1 MSFTLVINNS
11 NVVNTNTNATYE
23 YKFIG
28 GGFSVPD
35 GMECMVSSAQIP
47 YSIFNITEAY
57 NNNRFRLSFPTGA
70 LSNSY
75 TDFNITIPDGFYT
88 IDDFNSYMQQYAI
101 SNGLYLIN
109 NDGDNVYYT
118 PAFYVNAV
126 SYAVQ
131 MLLYTVPRSLPS
143 GWSQPSNWIGYSTWT
158 TDRTPHVHIL
168 ANSRFGD
175 FIGFTTGTYPTPI
188 LRTTDYSVLSN
199 KTPIGSYV
207 NSIIIHSS
215 LVNNPVVSPSDIID
229 AFQIVDTKFGSN
241 INYQPSVEKF
251 VRLTKGTYNS
261 MIIYLTDQNNNPL
274 TLLDNNLLITLLF
287 QKKKYHY
294 IYRICIIFVICLK
307 EVLKML

>member
-57 NNNRFRLSFPTGA
+57 NNNRFRLSFPTGS
-70 LSNSY
+70 LSTSY

-109 NDGDNVYYT
+109 NVGENVYYT

-168 ANSRFGD
+168 ANSRFGN

-199 KTPIGSYV
+199 KTSIGSYV

-287 QKKKYHY
+287 KKK
-294 IYRICIIFVICLK
+294 
-307 EVLKML
+307 

>member
-57 NNNRFRLSFPTGA
+57 NNNRFRLSFPTGS
-70 LSNSY
+70 LSTSY

-109 NDGDNVYYT
+109 NVGENVYYT

-287 QKKKYHY
+287 KKK
-294 IYRICIIFVICLK
+294 
-307 EVLKML
+307 

>member
-57 NNNRFRLSFPTGA
+57 NNNRFRLSFPTGS
-70 LSNSY
+70 LSTSY

-109 NDGDNVYYT
+109 NVGENVYYT

-131 MLLYTVPRSLPS
+131 MLLYTVPRGLPS
-143 GWSQPSNWIGYSTWT
+143 GWTQPSNWIGYSGWT

-175 FIGFTTGTYPTPI
+175 FIGFTTGIYPPPTP
-188 LRTTDYSVLSN
+188 LRTTNYSVLSN

-287 QKKKYHY
+287 KKK
-294 IYRICIIFVICLK
+294 
-307 EVLKML
+307 

>member
-57 NNNRFRLSFPTGA
+57 NNNRFRLSFPTGS
-70 LSNSY
+70 LSTSY

-109 NDGDNVYYT
+109 NVGENVYYT

-143 GWSQPSNWIGYSTWT
+143 GWTQPSNWIGYSGWT

-168 ANSRFGD
+168 ATSRFGD

-287 QKKKYHY
+287 KKK
-294 IYRICIIFVICLK
+294 
-307 EVLKML
+307 

>member
-57 NNNRFRLSFPTGA
+57 NNNRFRLSFPTGS
-70 LSNSY
+70 LSTSY
-75 TDFNITIPDGFYT
+75 TDFNITIPNGFYT

-109 NDGDNVYYT
+109 NVGENVYYT

-143 GWSQPSNWIGYSTWT
+143 GWTQPSNWIGYSGWT

-168 ANSRFGD
+168 ATSRFGD

-188 LRTTDYSVLSN
+188 LRTTNYSVLSN

-287 QKKKYHY
+287 KKK
-294 IYRICIIFVICLK
+294 
-307 EVLKML
+307 